1 MLSVE
6 QCKKYLNSG
15 VYTDQRIEEIR
26 ERLYQLASMLI
37 EEYLKTK
44 ANKTGKERGI

>member
-15 VYTDQRIEEIR
+15 GYTDQQIEEIR
-26 ERLYQLASMLI
+26 ERLYQLARMLI

-44 ANKTGKERGI
+44 ARKESEK